1 MFSRQVCDKI
11 YDQFVVALII
21 FVLIV
26 VPHLV
31 ESWM

>member
-26 VPHLV
+26 VPSLLNN
-31 ESWM
+31 

>member
-1 MFSRQVCDKI
+1 MFRQVCDKI

-26 VPHLV
+26 VPQLIDQL
-31 ESWM
+31 